1 MFFSV
6 FFAIMHKTSVRDN
19 RARIELAAGGQR
31 RVVIGGTRDCSR
43 HGLPGLA
50 LAAVLSEIND
60 RPSVGCEFCRCRMC
74 RTLGPKKGR
83 VRGVQ

>member
-43 HGLPGLA
+43 MVCRGLH
-50 LAAVLSEIND
+50 S
-60 RPSVGCEFCRCRMC
+60 RRY
-74 RTLGPKKGR
+74 
-83 VRGVQ
+83 